1 MRLATILGLMS
12 RLGETGSCWGG
23 LERTESRSIEVQ
35 FVWIAIEFILCDFF

>member
-12 RLGETGSCWGG
+12 RLGEVGSYCGG

-35 FVWIAIEFILCDFF
+35 LVWIAIEFILCDFF